1 MKAIVLAAGYG
12 ERMRPL
18 TNNIPKPLLPI
29 NGKPIL
35 HYTLQLLKKNGI
47 DEVVINLHHL
57 HQMIMDVFG
66 DGSSLGMK
74 IHYSYEKEILGTAGG
89 IKAAEGF
96 LKDGTFLVINS
107 DIIADIDIKK
117 VLEFHKK
124 KKAFITMVLRQDPD
138 VERYG
143 AIEVDSDG
151 RIRRFLGNPPYVP
164 PLNKG
169 GRGGVLPPLK
179 KLMFTGIHIIEPEI
193 FDVIPSG
200 RYCGITK
207 ETYPKLINKNTPVY
221 GYEFNGY
228 WIDIGTPERYEKAE
242 RNVKNLTQLDLKQAR
257 F

>member
-1 MKAIVLAAGYG
+1 MILAAGYG

-18 TNNIPKPLLPI
+18 TNSVPKPLLTI

-89 IKAAEGF
+89 IKAAERF
-96 LKDGTFLVINS
+96 LKDGTFIVINS
-107 DIIADIDIKK
+107 DIVADIDIMK

-124 KKAFITMVLRQDPD
+124 KKAFVTMVLRHDPE

-143 AIEVDSDG
+143 AIEVDSDW
-151 RIRRFLGNPPYVP
+151 RIRKFLGNPPYVP
-164 PLNKG
+164 PLNNG

-179 KLMFTGIHIIEPEI
+179 KMMFTGIHIIEPEI
-193 FDVIPSG
+193 FDEIPSG
-200 RYCGITK
+200 RYCGITE
-207 ETYPKLINKNTPVY
+207 ETYPKLMNDNISIY

-228 WIDIGTPERYEKAE
+228 WIDIGTPERYEKAKRE
-242 RNVKNLTQLDLKQAR
+242 VTKIFNTY
-257 F
+257 

>member
-1 MKAIVLAAGYG
+1 MKAMILAAGYG

-18 TNNIPKPLLPI
+18 TNSMPKPLLPI
-29 NGKPIL
+29 NNKPIL

-47 DEVVINLHHL
+47 FEIVINLHHL
-57 HQMIMDVFG
+57 PGMIMNVFG

-107 DIIADIDIKK
+107 DIIVDIDIKK
-117 VLEFHKK
+117 VVEFHKK
-124 KKAFITMVLRQDPD
+124 NKAFVTMVLRHDTD
-138 VERYG
+138 ADRYG

-151 RIRRFLGNPPYVP
+151 RIRRFLGNPEY
-164 PLNKG
+164 N
-169 GRGGVLPPLK
+169 GVSPLK

-193 FDVIPSG
+193 FDEIPSG
-200 RYCGITK
+200 RYCGITE
-207 ETYPKLINKNTPVY
+207 ETYPKLMNDNIPIY

-228 WIDIGTPERYEKAE
+228 WIDMGTPERYEKAKGE
-242 RNVKNLTQLDLKQAR
+242 VTKIFNTY
-257 F
+257 